1 MNNNNNRQR
10 IAVPTTDSQHQRAQ
24 AWSSPS
30 SSGAGEWPRSSTTE
44 HRTLTL
50 CAERPSNKGSTRQ
63 ASKPSAITNSN
74 TSATIERGTS
84 PTNRHATRQRGQLPP
99 QHQNQDG
106 GREDRG
112 HVADTRSHDQAGPQG
127 KSPQTCGGRQT
138 TSGTTTRIA
147 TLHSATT
154 ATHHSSIVHHQ
165 GATHSTIN
173 RNYLNGRQNKHRQ
186 LLISHLLYIFKKRH
200 THQSIVITS
209 SDVWAITRDSTASAA
224 ARAS

>member
-1 MNNNNNRQR
+1 MIRRPPRSTHCISSAASDVYKRQ
-10 IAVPTTDSQHQRAQ
+10 
-24 AWSSPS
+24 
-30 SSGAGEWPRSSTTE
+30 GEWPRSSTTE

-99 QHQNQDG
+99 QHQNQGG

-138 TSGTTTRIA
+138 TSGTTTRIG

-165 GATHSTIN
+165 GC
-173 RNYLNGRQNKHRQ
+173 
-186 LLISHLLYIFKKRH
+186 LLY
-200 THQSIVITS
+200 TS
-209 SDVWAITRDSTASAA
+209 PSPRDQRGSRMPSSA
-224 ARAS
+224 